1 MEPEL
6 TINCAKCP
14 KNVCPT
20 EEFLQGPD
28 NCPTKIRSEVIKE
41 AVERYHDAELGEFA
55 RIASIVEASA
65 YTRVPWSDSPAP
77 LTTRL
82 EEIIRFCLKMDY
94 RKLGVAFCI
103 GLVNEAQVL
112 IPILENAGFE
122 VVSVCCKTGGIPKE
136 TIGIT
141 ETEKINPGKYESM
154 CNPIS
159 QAGILNRE
167 GTQFNLMMGLCVGHD
182 ALFLKHC
189 QALTTVFAVKDRLLG
204 HNPLAALYLSRSY
217 YRGCAAQ
224 TLPLWR
230 NDRLLGVE
238 GVHP

>member
-1 MEPEL
+1 MEPEM

-41 AVERYHDAELGEFA
+41 AVERYHDPELGEFA

-82 EEIIRFCLKMDY
+82 EEIIRFCLKMGY

-103 GLVNEAQVL
+103 GLMNEAQVL

-141 ETEKINPGKYESM
+141 ETEKINPGKHESM

-159 QAGILNRE
+159 QAEILNRE

-217 YRGCAAQ
+217 YR
-224 TLPLWR
+224 
-230 NDRLLGVE
+230 RLRSPNITALGE
-238 GVHP
+238 